1 MSSLRDDVTKLTL
14 VFLSLASIF
23 QFILQFVSS
32 ISYLPIDIPFQN
44 VLTKVGE
51 IGLYLGYLAIV
62 LFSILSWTKI
72 RALLP
77 IGILLLVSPLFTL
90 IANYYLSPLWIA
102 YEVIISIVGILGIIE
117 SFLRASALSLLN
129 LPTAFMVVFLLIE
142 GLLVD
147 ISHVE
152 IITNYL
158 LIFEISL
165 LGFLAYTVIWSSR
178 SLSLRRATIS
188 YLVAVPSLFSFLPI
202 YFLVNDNRF
211 MEIIMN
217 MVMPSV
223 FGIVLT
229 NPYSLPIFVL
239 SLAFSIYL
247 STVMALSGNPYAGLG
262 YFMVVTTAFLGVN
275 GYHLLLYM
283 IYPMVGTILMN
294 VKGGE
299 RSLSYRIRQIIRLI
313 NF

>member
-1 MSSLRDDVTKLTL
+1 
-14 VFLSLASIF
+14 
-23 QFILQFVSS
+23 
-32 ISYLPIDIPFQN
+32 
-44 VLTKVGE
+44 
-51 IGLYLGYLAIV
+51 
-62 LFSILSWTKI
+62 
-72 RALLP
+72 
-77 IGILLLVSPLFTL
+77 
-90 IANYYLSPLWIA
+90 
-102 YEVIISIVGILGIIE
+102 GILGIIE

>member
-178 SLSLRRATIS
+178 SLSLRRAT
-188 YLVAVPSLFSFLPI
+188 
-202 YFLVNDNRF
+202 
-211 MEIIMN
+211 
-217 MVMPSV
+217 
-223 FGIVLT
+223 
-229 NPYSLPIFVL
+229 
-239 SLAFSIYL
+239 
-247 STVMALSGNPYAGLG
+247 
-262 YFMVVTTAFLGVN
+262 
-275 GYHLLLYM
+275 
-283 IYPMVGTILMN
+283 
-294 VKGGE
+294 
-299 RSLSYRIRQIIRLI
+299 
-313 NF
+313 